1 MIGLAC
7 LLLVDVLYVTPRGDD
22 RAAGS
27 EARPLKTIARA
38 LALARESGARR
49 IVVAGGEY
57 PQEST
62 LDTQGLKGLVL
73 EAKSGSRPL
82 VVGARVV
89 PSRAISLCPDQEL
102 QRRAADLDK
111 DARVFEID
119 AAKVPGIRLS
129 PYTPYGFPRPIVAG
143 PTELFA
149 DAEPMRIARWPNEG
163 FTTIASVREPGNG
176 ESDRNQP
183 PRRPVFTAVTERAK
197 RWASSGAAWLYGYWK
212 YDWADETIQIHAVDP
227 ATGEIT
233 LETPHTYG
241 VDKGAQFFAENLPEE
256 LDAIGEY
263 VVDTTNSK
271 VRFVAR
277 KDAKATYR
285 LSVLGEPLIRAGSDV
300 TIRDIDFAYS
310 RGDGALVSRADGATF
325 EGCRFF
331 NLGQRGVVVQDC
343 TTSGLIGCDVW
354 NTAEGGV
361 VLDGGDRQTL
371 QPARNFLRNSD
382 IHHYQRRS
390 MTYRPAVLMSGVGNE
405 VTHCDLHDA
414 PHSAIIFSGNDHLI
428 AENHFYRTIQRTG
441 DGGVVYTGR
450 DWTARGTRI
459 EANDF
464 SDNVGI
470 SKWEPAIYFDDQA
483 SGLIAKDNVIR
494 RCHWGFLI
502 GGGRDN
508 LIEGNLIVDCKLGM
522 HCDVRGLGWAARSR
536 PTMEERLAAVPYRS
550 DIWRAKYPTL
560 AAILEQDPMSP
571 FGNVIRGNRLVR
583 SGKLLQDT
591 EAPFAK
597 TSVYDGNVETT
608 DTDPGELARRIA
620 SMGILSDGRRP
631 KAVRKGSEARRW
643 R

>member
-1 MIGLAC
+1 MIALAC
-7 LLLVDVLYVTPRGDD
+7 LILADALYVSPNGND
-22 RAAGS
+22 RAVGS
-27 EARPLKTIARA
+27 EVRPLKTIARA
-38 LALARESGARR
+38 LTLARGSGVRR

-57 PQEST
+57 PQEAS
-62 LDTQGLKGLVL
+62 LDTQGLDGLVL
-73 EAKSGSRPL
+73 EAKEGARPL
-82 VVGARVV
+82 IVGSVVV
-89 PSRAISLCPDQEL
+89 PARAILLCPDQDL
-102 QRRAADLDK
+102 QRRAASLDN
-111 DARVFEID
+111 DARVYEID
-119 AAKVPGIRLS
+119 VAKVPGVKLS
-129 PYTPYGFPRPIVAG
+129 PYTPYGFPRPIIAG

-163 FTTIASVREPGNG
+163 FTKIASVREPGNG

-183 PRRPVFTAVTERAK
+183 PRRPVFTAATDRAK
-197 RWASSGAAWLYGYWK
+197 RWTSGTAWLYGYWK
-212 YDWADETIQIHAVDP
+212 YDWADETIQIHAIDP

-241 VDKGAQFFAENLPEE
+241 VDKGAEFFAENVPEE
-256 LDAIGEY
+256 LDAVGEY
-263 VVDTTNSK
+263 VVDIPSRK

-277 KDAKATYR
+277 KGQKATYR
-285 LSVLGEPLIRAGSDV
+285 LSVLGEPLVRSGSAV
-300 TIRDIDFAYS
+300 TFRDLDFAYS
-310 RGDGALVSRADGATF
+310 RGDGASVSDANGTTF

-331 NLGQRGVVVQDC
+331 NLGQRGVVVQGGSK
-343 TTSGLIGCDVW
+343 SGLIGCDVW

-361 VLDGGDRQTL
+361 VLAGGDRQTL
-371 QPARNFLRNSD
+371 QPARNFVTNCD

-390 MTYRPAVLMSGVGNE
+390 MTYRPAVLLSGVGNE

-428 AENHFYRTIQRTG
+428 ASNRFFRTIGRTG

-459 EANDF
+459 EGNDF

-483 SGLIAKDNVIR
+483 SGLIARNNVIR
-494 RCHWGFLI
+494 SCHWGFLI

-522 HCDVRGLGWAARSR
+522 HCDARGLGWAARSR

-550 DIWRAKYPTL
+550 DVWRTKYPPL
-560 AAILEQDPMSP
+560 AKILDEDPMSP
-571 FGNVIRGNRLVR
+571 HGNVIRGNELVR
-583 SGKLLQDT
+583 SGSLMQDS

-597 TSVYDGNVETT
+597 TTLYKGNVETT
-608 DTDPGELARRIA
+608 SIEPAEIARRVA
-620 SMGILSDGRRP
+620 SMGIRRDGRRP
-631 KAVRKGSEARRW
+631 KSVRKRP
-643 R
+643 